1 MAFRIFQAYLD
12 DENIITIE
20 LEKSFEAYSI
30 HFTLEDKHSSSPLTI
45 KNINNQE
52 ERIIYT
58 VSANEP
64 IDLTQSYKVYDQDRN
79 HTDLQYRHIVKK
91 PIFDEIFDYAGDD
104 LGAQYNP
111 QATDF
116 KLWAP
121 ISEKV
126 LLHLK
131 DQVHH
136 LKRLDK
142 GVWHIRIEGDLE
154 GSSYSYLHKING
166 KWVEVHD
173 PYALSSDV
181 NSGNSYVINLEKIKK
196 PIKRAKTQLNPTE
209 AVIYEMSVRDFSMQ
223 KEIGF
228 FCPGKFA
235 SLSESPVVHG
245 QKFGLDYLK
254 ELGIS
259 HVQLMPVYDFG
270 SVDEKHPELV
280 YNWGYDP
287 VQYNVPEGSYASDPN
302 DPYARIWE
310 LQDAIATYHQSNLS
324 VIMDVVYNHVYQA
337 DEYAFEQ
344 IVPGYFYRYN
354 AEGERT
360 NGTFCGN
367 DVASERS
374 MVRHYIK
381 QSLKQWV
388 SLYGFDGFRFDLM
401 GILDIQ
407 TMTEIAEELRE
418 IYPNI
423 YLYGEGWKMDTGLSE
438 DQLAHQYNAKR
449 LPAFGFFSDNFRDTI
464 KRTLVAGHRRESQHS
479 ANDFANILTAN
490 VGKLGPAHFT
500 QPQQAIQYVE
510 CHDNATVFDYFQLE
524 KEEIRLEDR
533 KSLSRLALHLVLL
546 AQGVPFI
553 HAGQEFYRTKGL
565 EDNTYNLPDSLNQLD
580 WTSLPKCQEEI
591 AFLEELIAY
600 RKSQP
605 LLRLKKGQEIRDYC
619 DVKWLSDH
627 HLIYTIEKDR
637 EKITILVNIGDQEQT
652 YQHPSDSQLLFAYPH
667 ANLQVPIPKGKELS
681 IPAHSWLLLH
691 ETKSAK

>member
-1 MAFRIFQAYLD
+1 
-12 DENIITIE
+12 
-20 LEKSFEAYSI
+20 
-30 HFTLEDKHSSSPLTI
+30 
-45 KNINNQE
+45 
-52 ERIIYT
+52 
-58 VSANEP
+58 
-64 IDLTQSYKVYDQDRN
+64 
-79 HTDLQYRHIVKK
+79 
-91 PIFDEIFDYAGDD
+91 
-104 LGAQYNP
+104 
-111 QATDF
+111 
-116 KLWAP
+116 
-121 ISEKV
+121 
-126 LLHLK
+126 
-131 DQVHH
+131 
-136 LKRLDK
+136 
-142 GVWHIRIEGDLE
+142 
-154 GSSYSYLHKING
+154 
-166 KWVEVHD
+166 
-173 PYALSSDV
+173 
-181 NSGNSYVINLEKIKK
+181 
-196 PIKRAKTQLNPTE
+196 
-209 AVIYEMSVRDFSMQ
+209 
-223 KEIGF
+223 
-228 FCPGKFA
+228 
-235 SLSESPVVHG
+235 
-245 QKFGLDYLK
+245 
-254 ELGIS
+254 
-259 HVQLMPVYDFG
+259 
-270 SVDEKHPELV
+270 
-280 YNWGYDP
+280 
-287 VQYNVPEGSYASDPN
+287 
-302 DPYARIWE
+302 
-310 LQDAIATYHQSNLS
+310 
-324 VIMDVVYNHVYQA
+324 MDVVYNHVYQA

-344 IVPGYFYRYN
+344 IVPSYFYRYN

-374 MVRHYIK
+374 MVKHYIK

-401 GILDIQ
+401 GILDIP

-438 DQLAHQYNAKR
+438 DQLAHQYNSKR

-533 KSLSRLALHLVLL
+533 KALSRLALHLVLL

-580 WTSLPKCQEEI
+580 WTSLSKCQEEI

-667 ANLQVPIPKGKELS
+667 ANLKTPIPKGKELS
-681 IPAHSWLLLH
+681 ISAHSWLLLH
-691 ETKSAK
+691 ETESTK